1 MGKQKQNEQALVT
14 VQVNDESDLD
24 RIFDGGPTDVEGV
37 DALGREDMSI
47 PRLELVQA
55 QSDVP
60 NADEHLGQW
69 YNTLTGEY
77 KKQVK
82 AVLLSLGM
90 GRAAFP
96 RDFSRD
102 SQPLC
107 ASDNAILPR
116 GEYIGTVVTD
126 TKQGVR
132 DEIRGEC
139 ATCIFSK
146 FGANGE
152 SPLCAKAYVYAML
165 DIETGLPFVVRMQ
178 RTATHAAKQINTI
191 AKMQGR
197 KKLIVLASKKV
208 QSDTGNYFEPVF
220 MSGEATPPEMLA
232 LCYQL
237 TSELGNI
244 AARVQRERADGNGNG
259 NSDLF
264 EQVGSS
270 EPF

>member
-1 MGKQKQNEQALVT
+1 MSNQLVKVAVT
-14 VQVNDESDLD
+14 DESELD
-24 RIFDGGPTDVEGV
+24 RIFEGSPTDVEGV

-60 NADEHLGQW
+60 DADQHLGQW

-77 KKQVK
+77 KKTVK

-102 SQPLC
+102 SEPLC
-107 ASDNAILPR
+107 ASDDGIVARPEYAGAI
-116 GEYIGTVVTD
+116 VTD
-126 TKQGVR
+126 TKLGIR
-132 DEIRGEC
+132 AEIMGEC

-152 SPLCAKAYVYAML
+152 APLCPKAYVYAML

-178 RTATHAAKQINTI
+178 RSATKAAKQINTI

-208 QSDTGNYFEPVF
+208 QSDTGNYYEPIF

-244 AARVQRERADGNGNG
+244 AARVQRERSETSMNH
-259 NSDLF
+259 DLVPEAEAF
-264 EQVGSS
+264 
-270 EPF
+270 

>member
-1 MGKQKQNEQALVT
+1 MGNQLVKVNVPDENE
-14 VQVNDESDLD
+14 LD

-37 DALGREDMSI
+37 DTLGREDMSI

-60 NADEHLGQW
+60 DADQHLGQW

-77 KKQVK
+77 KKTVK

-102 SQPLC
+102 SEPLC
-107 ASDNAILPR
+107 ASDDGIVARPEYAGAI
-116 GEYIGTVVTD
+116 VTD
-126 TKQGVR
+126 TKLNITA
-132 DEIRGEC
+132 EIQGEC
-139 ATCIFSK
+139 ATCIFSR
-146 FGANGE
+146 FGPNGE
-152 SPLCAKAYVYAML
+152 APLCPKAYVYAML
-165 DIETGLPFVVRMQ
+165 DIESGLPFVVRMQ
-178 RTATHAAKQINTI
+178 RTATRAAKQINTI

-197 KKLIVLASKKV
+197 KKLIVLSSKKV
-208 QSDTGNYFEPVF
+208 QSDTGNYYEPVF
-220 MSGEATPPEMLA
+220 MSGDATPPEMLA

-244 AARVQRERADGNGNG
+244 AARVQREQRETNGNG
-259 NSDLF
+259 YGEDGDENSI
-264 EQVGSS
+264 
-270 EPF
+270 

>member
-1 MGKQKQNEQALVT
+1 MATDLVK
-14 VQVNDESDLD
+14 VQVANENELD
-24 RIFDGGPTDVEGV
+24 RVFDGSPTDVEGV
-37 DALGREDMSI
+37 DSLGREDMSI

-60 NADEHLGQW
+60 DADAHLGQW

-77 KKQVK
+77 KKTVK

-102 SQPLC
+102 SEPLC
-107 ASDNAILPR
+107 ASDDGILPR
-116 GEYIGTVVTD
+116 AEFIGTLVTD
-126 TKQGVR
+126 TKLNLT

-139 ATCIFSK
+139 ATCVFSR
-146 FGANGE
+146 FGPNGE
-152 SPLCAKAYVYAML
+152 SPLCPKAYVYAML
-165 DIETGLPFVVRMQ
+165 DVESGLPFVVRMQ
-178 RTATHAAKQINTI
+178 RSATKAAKQINTI

-208 QSDTGNYFEPVF
+208 TSDTGNYYEPIF

-244 AARVQRERADGNGNG
+244 AARVQRERSETNGNG
-259 NSDLF
+259 NADLF
-264 EQVGSS
+264 EQVTSS

>member
-1 MGKQKQNEQALVT
+1 MGKQKQNEQAFVT

-24 RIFDGGPTDVEGV
+24 RIFDGSPTDVEGV

-60 NADEHLGQW
+60 DADQHLGQW

-77 KKQVK
+77 KKTVK

-102 SQPLC
+102 SEPLC
-107 ASDNAILPR
+107 ASDDGIVARP
-116 GEYIGTVVTD
+116 EYAGVVVTD
-126 TKQGVR
+126 TKLGITS
-132 DEIRGEC
+132 EILGEC
-139 ATCIFSK
+139 AMCVFSK
-146 FGANGE
+146 FGPNGE
-152 SPLCAKAYVYAML
+152 SPLCPKAYVYAML
-165 DIETGLPFVVRMQ
+165 DVETGLPFVARMQ
-178 RTATHAAKQINTI
+178 RTATKAAKQINTI

-208 QSDTGNYFEPVF
+208 TSDTGNYYEPTF
-220 MSGEATPPEMLA
+220 MSGEPTPPEMLA

-244 AARVQRERADGNGNG
+244 AARVQREQTETNGNG
-259 NSDLF
+259 SADLL
-264 EQVGSS
+264 EKVTSS